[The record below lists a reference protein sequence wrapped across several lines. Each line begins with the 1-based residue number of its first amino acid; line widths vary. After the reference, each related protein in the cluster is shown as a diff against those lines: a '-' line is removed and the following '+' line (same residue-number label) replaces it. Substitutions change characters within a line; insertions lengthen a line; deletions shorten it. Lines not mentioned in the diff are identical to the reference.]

1 MILTPIQNP
10 LPLKKASHYFCV
22 NFNWQDLDESFF
34 TAKGISLP
42 QNMRED
48 VPKKKAHF
56 LGGRY
61 CAHQALS
68 MMKRHGLE
76 TAQSVDEIQ
85 HENIIPIQRNEQGA
99 PIWPEG
105 IIGSITHTENF
116 IGAVVESFDKLRGI
130 GIDTEKIL
138 GPQSVVMVESLVATE
153 EEKRKSLS
161 FDPFEYFT
169 LIYSA
174 KESIFKCLNPIIKKY
189 IEFHDVTIET
199 VCFDSK
205 SFTFKLLKDL
215 NEEFREGM
223 TFEGSFHLDQ
233 GQEKL
238 HTAFELYH

>member
-22 NFNWQDLDESFF
+22 NFNWQDLDENFF
-34 TAKGISLP
+34 SSQGISLP
-42 QNMRED
+42 QDMKND

-61 CAHQALS
+61 CVHKALS
-68 MMKRHGLE
+68 IMRKEDLE
-76 TAQSVDEIQ
+76 FSEIDKDKQ
-85 HENIIPIQRNEQGA
+85 INAIPIQRNEQGA

-105 IIGSITHTENF
+105 VIGSITHTESF
-116 IGAVVESFDKLRGI
+116 IGAVVESSQNLRGV

-138 GPQSVVMVESLVATE
+138 GPQSVTMVESLVSTD
-153 EEKRKSLS
+153 EEKKKSLS
-161 FDPFEYFT
+161 YDPFEYFT

-174 KESIFKCLNPIIKKY
+174 KESIFKCLNPIIDKY
-189 IEFHDVTIET
+189 IEFHDVTIEK

-205 SFTFKLLKDL
+205 IFTFKLLKDL
-215 NEEFREGM
+215 NEEFKEGM
-223 TFEGSFHLDQ
+223 VFEGCFNLDYN
-233 GQEKL
+233 QEKI

>member
-1 MILTPIQNP
+1 MILTPIQSP

-22 NFNWQDLDESFF
+22 NLNWQDLDESFF
-34 TAKGISLP
+34 TSKGIFLP
-42 QNMRED
+42 QNMKED

-68 MMKRHGLE
+68 MMKNN
-76 TAQSVDEIQ
+76 SSEICSANEKEQ
-85 HENIIPIQRNEQGA
+85 AELIPIKKNEQGA

-105 IIGSITHTENF
+105 VIGSITHTENF
-116 IGAVVESFDKLRGI
+116 IGAVVESSDNLRGI

-138 GPQSVVMVESLVATE
+138 GPQSVVMVESLVATD

-174 KESIFKCLNPIIKKY
+174 KESIFKCLNPIIQKY

-199 VCFDSK
+199 VSFDSK
-205 SFTFKLLKDL
+205 VFTFRLLKDL
-215 NEEFREGM
+215 NEEFKEGM
-223 TFEGSFHLDQ
+223 SFEGSFHINQD
-233 GQEKL
+233 QEKL

>member
-10 LPLKKASHYFCV
+10 LPLKQASHYFCV
-22 NFNWQDLDESFF
+22 NFNWQDLDENFF
-34 TAKGISLP
+34 TSKGISLP

-68 MMKRHGLE
+68 LMKRNE
-76 TAQSVDEIQ
+76 SDVPDTY
-85 HENIIPIQRNEQGA
+85 ENEKNDLVPIQKSEQGA

-105 IIGSITHTENF
+105 VIGSITHTENF
-116 IGAVVESFDKLRGI
+116 IGAVVESAEKLRGI

-174 KESIFKCLNPIIKKY
+174 KESIFKCLNPIIQKY
-189 IEFHDVTIET
+189 IEFHDVTIEN
-199 VCFDSK
+199 VCFDSQA
-205 SFTFKLLKDL
+205 FTFKLLKDI
-215 NEEFREGM
+215 NEEFKEGM
-223 TFEGSFHLDQ
+223 SFEGSFHLDQ

>member
-10 LPLKKASHYFCV
+10 LPLKQASHYFCV
-22 NFNWQDLDESFF
+22 DFNWQDLDENFF
-34 TAKGISLP
+34 TSKGISLP

-68 MMKRHGLE
+68 MMKRKDSD
-76 TAQSVDEIQ
+76 AP
-85 HENIIPIQRNEQGA
+85 ENYENEQNDLVPIQKSEQGA

-105 IIGSITHTENF
+105 VIGSITHTENF
-116 IGAVVESFDKLRGI
+116 IGAVVESSEKLRGI

-174 KESIFKCLNPIIKKY
+174 KESIFKCLNPIIQKY
-189 IEFHDVTIET
+189 IEFHDVTIEN
-199 VCFDSK
+199 VCFDSQV
-205 SFTFKLLKDL
+205 FTFKLLKDL

-223 TFEGSFHLDQ
+223 SFEGSFHLDQ

>member
-22 NFNWQDLDESFF
+22 DFNWQNLDESFF
-34 TAKGISLP
+34 SSQGISLP
-42 QNMRED
+42 QDMVEN

-68 MMKRHGLE
+68 MMKKKDLGV
-76 TAQSVDEIQ
+76 S
-85 HENIIPIQRNEQGA
+85 ENSENNHDHHISIKRNEQGA

-105 IIGSITHTENF
+105 VIGSITHTENF
-116 IGAVVESFDKLRGI
+116 IGAVVESSEKLRGV
-130 GIDTEKIL
+130 GIDTEKVL

-153 EEKRKSLS
+153 EEKKKGLA

-174 KESIFKCLNPIIKKY
+174 KESIFKCLNPIIQKY
-189 IEFHDVTIET
+189 IEFHDVTIES
-199 VCFDSK
+199 VCFDDK
-205 SFTFKLLKDL
+205 VFCFKLLKDL
-215 NEEFREGM
+215 NEEFKEGM
-223 TFEGSFHLDQ
+223 TFEGTFNLDEN
-233 GQEKL
+233 QEKL
-238 HTAFELYH
+238 HTAFELCH

>member
-1 MILTPIQNP
+1 MILNPIQSP

-22 NFNWQDLDESFF
+22 NFNWQDLDEDFF
-34 TAKGISLP
+34 TSQGISLP
-42 QNMRED
+42 QSMKED

-61 CAHQALS
+61 CAHKALS
-68 MMKRHGLE
+68 MMEKKE
-76 TAQSVDEIQ
+76 SEISNSYEDKQ
-85 HENIIPIQRNEQGA
+85 DKLVPIQKNEQGA
-99 PIWPEG
+99 PIWPAG
-105 IIGSITHTENF
+105 VIGSITHTENF
-116 IGAVVESFDKLRGI
+116 IGAVVESFDNLRGV

-174 KESIFKCLNPIIKKY
+174 KESIFKCLNPIIQKY
-189 IEFHDVTIET
+189 IEFHDVTIDS
-199 VCFDSK
+199 VSFDSK
-205 SFTFKLLKDL
+205 VFTFKLLKVL

-223 TFEGSFHLDQ
+223 SFEGTFHLDQ